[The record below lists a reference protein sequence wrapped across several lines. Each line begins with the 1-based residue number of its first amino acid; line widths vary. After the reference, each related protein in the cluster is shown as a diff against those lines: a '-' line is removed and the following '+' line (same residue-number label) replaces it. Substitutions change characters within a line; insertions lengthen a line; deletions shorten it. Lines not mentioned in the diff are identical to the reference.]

1 VEETDVTDI
10 DEKIRPEPPR
20 PRRYRWV
27 ALVVVGLVLVI
38 AAGMGVNTVVHA
50 CGGLGSGVTEIDG
63 ECVGVTDGSYVFHEA
78 YREVQE
84 RIAAENKR
92 VDGIVNDPAQSPN
105 RAVTV
110 ALLNPMTVTETSA
123 FALDEV
129 RNLLEGA
136 YTAQHRA
143 NNGRFVED
151 PDPLIRLMLANEGS
165 NQEQWQPVV
174 DQLVEMKDADAPL
187 NAVVGLGNSLRLTE
201 LAAKKLSV
209 EHGIPTIGAIV
220 TADQLNYTNIPGFV
234 RVAPS
239 NQDYVRS
246 IRAYLQRRPELDS
259 AILVYDSNSGALGD
273 IFVESFRDDLT
284 REFGDLIQFAD
295 QSFVGKS
302 IPSDAN
308 PSLFAGITTNI
319 CAVMPKVV
327 FFAGRKVDLRD
338 FLNSLGSRTC
348 RDTPLTVVTVEADP
362 DVIGGD
368 VALRNQK
375 ITVVYADATD
385 PRGWV
390 AGAVGTPQNFPA
402 FRQAFENLGFPV
414 EHLYDGGAISYHDA
428 VLTAV
433 KASRIVARQRLD
445 PPGAADVHSQL
456 LNLNTAFPVPGAS
469 GTLSFGDRNVRPGD
483 PAGKPVPVL
492 EVPASDG
499 SSAADGEVF
508 ITGES

>member
-1 VEETDVTDI
+1 MTDADY
-10 DEKIRPEPPR
+10 KIRPPAQR
-20 PRRYRWV
+20 PRWTRRAV
-27 ALVVVGLVLVI
+27 LVVVGLVLVI
-38 AAGMGVNTVVHA
+38 AAGWGVDTLGRA

-63 ECVGVTDGSYVFHEA
+63 ECVGVTDGSYVFEEA

-84 RIAAENKR
+84 KIALENKR
-92 VDGIVNDPAQSPN
+92 VDDIVNDPEQNPN

-123 FALDEV
+123 FTLDEV
-129 RNLLEGA
+129 RNQMEGA
-136 YTAQHRA
+136 YTAQYRA
-143 NNGRFVED
+143 NHSRFVED
-151 PDPLIRLMLANEGS
+151 PDPLIRLILANEGS

-187 NAVVGLGNSLRLTE
+187 NAVVGLGNSLDLTE

-209 EHGIPTIGAIV
+209 EHDIPTIGAIV

-234 RVAPS
+234 RVTPS

-246 IRAYLQRRPELDS
+246 LRAYLQRRPELDS
-259 AILVYDSNSGALGD
+259 AILVYDLNSDARGD
-273 IFVESFRDDLT
+273 IFVESLRDDLT
-284 REFGDLIQFAD
+284 REFGDLIQFGD
-295 QSFVGKS
+295 QSFVGKLV
-302 IPSDAN
+302 PSDAS

-327 FFAGRKVDLRD
+327 FFAGRKADLQD

-348 RDTPLTVVTVEADP
+348 RDTPLTVVTVDADP
-362 DVIGGD
+362 NVFGGD
-368 VALRNQK
+368 VTLQNQK

-390 AGAVGTPQNFPA
+390 AGVTGTPQNFPA
-402 FRQAFENLGFPV
+402 FQQAFENLGFPV
-414 EHLYDGGAISYHDA
+414 EHLDDGGAISSHDA

-433 KASRIVARQRLD
+433 KASRIAARQQPD
-445 PPGAADVHSQL
+445 PPGAADVLSQL
-456 LNLNTAFPVPGAS
+456 LNLNTELTVPGAS
-469 GTLSFGDRNVRPGD
+469 GTLSFGAPNVRAGD

-492 EVPASDG
+492 ESPASDG
-499 SSAADGEVF
+499 SSAADSEVF
-508 ITGES
+508 VTG

>member
-1 VEETDVTDI
+1 MTDI

-38 AAGMGVNTVVHA
+38 AAGVGVNTMVHA

-63 ECVGVTDGSYVFHEA
+63 ECVGVTDGSYVFEEA

-92 VDGIVNDPAQSPN
+92 VDDIVNDPEQNPN

-123 FALDEV
+123 FTLDEV
-129 RNLLEGA
+129 RNQLEGV
-136 YTAQHRA
+136 YTAQYRA
-143 NNGRFVED
+143 NHSRFVED

-220 TADQLNYTNIPGFV
+220 TADQLNSTNIPGFV
-234 RVAPS
+234 RVTPS

-246 IRAYLQRRPELDS
+246 LRAYLQRRPELDS
-259 AILVYDSNSGALGD
+259 AILVYDSNSGARGD
-273 IFVESFRDDLT
+273 IFVKSLRDDLT

-295 QSFVGKS
+295 PSFVGKL
-302 IPSDAN
+302 IPSDAS

-327 FFAGRKVDLRD
+327 FFAGRKADLRD

-348 RDTPLTVVTVEADP
+348 RDTPLTVVTVDADP
-362 DVIGGD
+362 NVFGGD

-390 AGAVGTPQNFPA
+390 AGAADETPQNFPE
-402 FRQAFENLGFPV
+402 FQQAFEDLGFPV
-414 EHLYDGGAISYHDA
+414 EHLDDGGAISYHDA

-433 KASRIVARQRLD
+433 KASRIAARQRLG
-445 PPGAADVHSQL
+445 PPGAADVRLQL

-492 EVPASDG
+492 EVPASGG

>member
-1 VEETDVTDI
+1 
-10 DEKIRPEPPR
+10 
-20 PRRYRWV
+20 
-27 ALVVVGLVLVI
+27 
-38 AAGMGVNTVVHA
+38 M
-50 CGGLGSGVTEIDG
+50 
-63 ECVGVTDGSYVFHEA
+63 
-78 YREVQE
+78 
-84 RIAAENKR
+84 
-92 VDGIVNDPAQSPN
+92 
-105 RAVTV
+105 
-110 ALLNPMTVTETSA
+110 
-123 FALDEV
+123 
-129 RNLLEGA
+129 
-136 YTAQHRA
+136 
-143 NNGRFVED
+143 
-151 PDPLIRLMLANEGS
+151 
-165 NQEQWQPVV
+165 
-174 DQLVEMKDADAPL
+174 
-187 NAVVGLGNSLRLTE
+187 
-201 LAAKKLSV
+201 

-295 QSFVGKS
+295 PSFVGKL
-302 IPSDAN
+302 IPSDAS

-327 FFAGRKVDLRD
+327 FFAGRKADLRD

-348 RDTPLTVVTVEADP
+348 RDTPLTVVTVDADP
-362 DVIGGD
+362 NVFGGD

-385 PRGWV
+385 PRGWLAGV
-390 AGAVGTPQNFPA
+390 AGTPPNFPA

-414 EHLYDGGAISYHDA
+414 EHLDDGGAISYHDA

-433 KASRIVARQRLD
+433 KASRIAARQRPD
-445 PPGAADVHSQL
+445 PPGAADVLSQL
-456 LNLNTAFPVPGAS
+456 LNLNTEFTVPGAS
-469 GTLSFGDRNVRPGD
+469 GTLSFGDRNVRLGD

-492 EVPASDG
+492 EVPASGG